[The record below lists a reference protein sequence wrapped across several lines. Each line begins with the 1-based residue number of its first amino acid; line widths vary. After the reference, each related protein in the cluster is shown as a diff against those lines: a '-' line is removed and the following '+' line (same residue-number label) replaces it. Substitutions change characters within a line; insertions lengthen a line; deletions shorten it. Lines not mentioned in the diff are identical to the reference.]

1 MADAEEKKKLKE
13 QHKAEKQAK
22 KEAQKAK
29 KLAQKETKK
38 ADKGQKDEKKT
49 DGDEKTQEQPEK
61 IGILTWI
68 ILGVVVVIGA
78 GSGFMVGR
86 ISAGSRSQT
95 VPEIE
100 VTSANNKSDKKQ
112 PDEPAGEGQGTWFFN
127 MQPVIA
133 NLNEPGVTRFVRA
146 TITMEI
152 SKELEPITSDDGSE
166 LLSNPLLM
174 SKKPVL
180 ENWLTI
186 YLSGLS
192 ISDTQGAKNKMK
204 IQLQILDAFN
214 QELFPDSKPL
224 IKKILLKEF
233 VIQ

>member
-1 MADAEEKKKLKE
+1 MADAEEKKKLKN
-13 QHKAEKQAK
+13 QRKAEKQAK
-22 KEAQKAK
+22 KEAKKAE
-29 KLAQKETKK
+29 KLAAKEVKK
-38 ADKGQKDEKKT
+38 ADKGQEDEKKT
-49 DGDEKTQEQPEK
+49 DGGETNQEQTEK

-86 ISAGSRSQT
+86 IFAGSRSQT
-95 VPEIE
+95 DPAIE
-100 VTSANNKSDKKQ
+100 VTSANTKSEKEQ
-112 PDEPAGEGQGTWFFN
+112 SDEPEGEVDGTWFFN

-152 SKELEPITSDDGSE
+152 SNELEPLKSDDGSE
-166 LLSNPLLM
+166 PLSNPLLM

-192 ISDTQGAKNKMK
+192 ISDTQGGKNKMK

>member
-13 QHKAEKQAK
+13 QRKAEKLAK
-22 KEAQKAK
+22 KEAKKAE
-29 KLAQKETKK
+29 KLAQKEAKK

-49 DGDEKTQEQPEK
+49 DGGEKTPEQDEK

-86 ISAGSRSQT
+86 ISAGSGPQKDQGT
-95 VPEIE
+95 EA
-100 VTSANNKSDKKQ
+100 TSANNNSDKKQ
-112 PDEPAGEGQGTWFFN
+112 SDEPGGEVKGTWFFN

-152 SKELEPITSDDGSE
+152 SNELEPVKSEDGSE
-166 LLSNPLLM
+166 PLGNPLLV

-192 ISDTQGAKNKMK
+192 ISDTQGGKNKMK
-204 IQLQILDAFN
+204 IQHQILDAFN